1 MPGQMP
7 GQLTYGATPGF
18 PQGQA
23 FGPSP
28 SNPPPAFPGATP
40 PMPGNPASRT
50 GLYVA
55 MGGGAVLIVLALVY
69 AFAFMG
75 R

>member
-1 MPGQMP
+1 MA
-7 GQLTYGATPGF
+7 YGANPGY
-18 PQGQA
+18 PQAPG

-40 PMPGNPASRT
+40 PMPAAAQSRT
-50 GLYVA
+50 GLYA
-55 MGGGAVLIVLALVY
+55 AIGGGAVLMILALVY
-69 AFAFMG
+69 AFVFMG